1 VPELTESEATERAA
15 LLDVESY
22 DLILDLTAE
31 PVTSRTEVRF
41 SCRVPG
47 AETFADVQL
56 ATVREAMLNG
66 EPLTGPV
73 DGRLALKRLR
83 EENLLIVEGDVPD
96 GVSLIWFDDPADG
109 GRYVH
114 ANAFPANGGELM
126 ACFDQLGLSAT
137 LTLELHVPED
147 WECFASGAVTHREGG
162 RWRFAP
168 VPDITIDLF
177 SFAAGPFAV
186 FPPGVSRR
194 ASIPDA
200 GLAEFAAI
208 ARRAREYYE
217 RVLAIPA
224 PDPKFDIVFAP
235 GLGALGTAQPGLML
249 ASETLL
255 ARMADP
261 DDESAAGVC
270 LHEVAHRWFGCLVA
284 PRWWDDMWLDEAM
297 AEYVST
303 ELEPHRWVSFSYS
316 AKAMAYQAEQLPGS
330 EPVAPP
336 VVDVSHA
343 LDRPPI
349 FTYTKGAF
357 VIRQLAALI
366 GDTVLYAALTDYLTR
381 FARGTATLDDMVGC
395 WSRAASRDLTGWADQ
410 WLRSPGA
417 PLLKPSLR
425 VGPDGTIESFA
436 VVQDLP
442 WTHRI
447 GIGLYDL
454 SADGL
459 LTRRAGSPSVELSA
473 DQTLVP
479 ELAGQPM
486 PDAIVL
492 NDRDLSYARVRF
504 DDVSLRVLTSAAM
517 RVDDPLTEVVCWT
530 AAWDMVTGA
539 ELPAV
544 SLVDMIVRRVR
555 AGDLSVAAAKTLT
568 GRAIACADTW
578 TPPSLRSGLRSE
590 IAGAC
595 LSSEQTVVSRP
606 VKRALA
612 TGFAAAA
619 ESEDQ
624 LGVLRSWLHRD
635 LDTDM
640 RAKVTFALAA
650 HGLATDEDLSAL
662 VALDPANGQRNHATA
677 SAMRPEPA
685 AKEAAWQAVLTASG
699 AGWRLAVAHA
709 TGIWVPG
716 QQELMAEYRDRYFA
730 EAVPVLTEPGPRSR
744 ERKRLLRLLFPA
756 TLVSAATARAA
767 ETAAAALA
775 APFAVVLAEQA
786 AILRQIEAARHLH

>member
-1 VPELTESEATERAA
+1 MPELTESEAAERAA
-15 LLDVESY
+15 LIVVDSY
-22 DLILDLTAE
+22 DLVLDLTAD

-41 SCRVPG
+41 RCRGPG
-47 AETFADVQL
+47 AETFADLRL
-56 ATVREAMLNG
+56 ATVREAALNG
-66 EPLTGPV
+66 ERLPGPV
-73 DGRLALKRLR
+73 DGRLALTGLR
-83 EENLLIVEGDVPD
+83 EENLLVVEGDVPD

-109 GRYVH
+109 SRYVH
-114 ANAFPANGGELM
+114 ASTFPANGGELM

-137 LTLELHVPED
+137 LTLELHAPRD
-147 WECFASGAVTHREGG
+147 WVCYANGAVAHREGG

-168 VPDITIDLF
+168 VADLTIDLF

-186 FPPGVSRR
+186 SPDGVSRH

-200 GLAEFAAI
+200 GLAQFAGI
-208 ARRAREYYE
+208 ASRAREHYE
-217 RVLAIPA
+217 RVLAVPA

-270 LHEVAHRWFGCLVA
+270 MHEVAHRWFGCLVT
-284 PRWWDDMWLDEAM
+284 PRWWDNDWLNEAM

-303 ELEPHRWVSFSYS
+303 ELDPHQWVSFSYS

-330 EPVAPP
+330 EPVSSP
-336 VVDVSHA
+336 VVDVTHA
-343 LDRPPI
+343 LDRPPV

-357 VIRQLAALI
+357 AVRQLAALI
-366 GDTVLYAALTDYLTR
+366 GGTVLYAALTDYLTR
-381 FARGTATLDDMVGC
+381 FAGGSATLEDMVGC
-395 WSRAASRDLTGWADQ
+395 WSRAAGRDLTGWADQ

-417 PLLKPSLR
+417 PLLKPSLSI
-425 VGPDGTIESFA
+425 GQDGTIESFT

-473 DQTLVP
+473 DQTPVP

-492 NDRDLSYARVRF
+492 NDGDLSYARVRF
-504 DDVSLRVLTSAAM
+504 DDGSLRVLTSAAM

-539 ELPAV
+539 ELPAF
-544 SLVDMIVRRVR
+544 SLVDMIVRRIR
-555 AGDLSVAAAKTLT
+555 AGDLSAAAAKTLT
-568 GRAIACADTW
+568 GRAIACAGTW
-578 TPPSLRSGLRSE
+578 APAGLRVKLRSE
-590 IAGAC
+590 IAEAC
-595 LSSEQTVVSRP
+595 LFAEQTVVSRP

-619 ESEDQ
+619 ESSDQ
-624 LGVLRSWLHRD
+624 LGVLRSRLRGD

-650 HGLATDEDLSAL
+650 RGLATDEDLSAL
-662 VALDPANGQRNHATA
+662 VALDPANGRRNHATA
-677 SAMRPEPA
+677 LALRPEPA
-685 AKEAAWQAVLTASG
+685 AKEAAWHAVLTASG
-699 AGWRLAVAHA
+699 AGWQSAVAHA
-709 TGIWVPG
+709 TGIWLPG
-716 QQELMAEYRDRYFA
+716 QEELMAEYRDRYFA
-730 EAVPVLTEPGPRSR
+730 EAVPVLTAPGPRSR
-744 ERKRLLRLLFPA
+744 ERRRLLRLLFPA
-756 TLVSAATARAA
+756 TLVSPATAGAA

-775 APFAVVLAEQA
+775 APYSVVLAEQA
-786 AILRQIEAARHLH
+786 AILRQIQAARRLH

>member
-1 VPELTESEATERAA
+1 VPELTESEAAERAA

-22 DLILDLTAE
+22 DLILDLTAR

-41 SCRVPG
+41 SCRGPG
-47 AETFADVQL
+47 AETFADVRL
-56 ATVREAMLNG
+56 ATVREAVLND
-66 EPLTGPV
+66 EPLPGPV

-109 GRYVH
+109 SRYVH
-114 ANAFPANGGELM
+114 ANTFPANGGELM
-126 ACFDQLGLSAT
+126 ACFDQLSLSAT
-137 LTLELHVPED
+137 LTLELHVPQD
-147 WECFASGAVTHREGG
+147 WECYASGAVTHREGG

-186 FPPGVSRR
+186 SPPGVSRR
-194 ASIPDA
+194 ASIPDT

-208 ARRAREYYE
+208 AERAREHYE

-235 GLGALGTAQPGLML
+235 GLGALGTAQPGMML

-261 DDESAAGVC
+261 DDASAAGVC

-303 ELEPHRWVSFSYS
+303 ELDPHQWVSFSYS
-316 AKAMAYQAEQLPGS
+316 AKAMAYRAEQLPGR
-330 EPVAPP
+330 EPVSSP
-336 VVDVSHA
+336 VLDVSHA
-343 LDRPPI
+343 LDRPPV

-366 GDTVLYAALTDYLTR
+366 GGTVLYAALTDYLTR

-395 WSRAASRDLTGWADQ
+395 WSRAAGRDLTGWADQ

-425 VGPDGTIESFA
+425 VSQDGTIESFA

-504 DDVSLRVLTSAAM
+504 DDGSLRVLTSAAM

-539 ELPAV
+539 ELPAF
-544 SLVDMIVRRVR
+544 SLVDMIVRRIQ
-555 AGDLSVAAAKTLT
+555 AGDLSVSAAKTLT

-578 TPPSLRSGLRSE
+578 TPASLRAGLRSE
-590 IAGAC
+590 IAEAC
-595 LSSEQTVVSRP
+595 LLAEQAVLSRP

-619 ESEDQ
+619 ESEGQ
-624 LGVLRSWLHRD
+624 LAVLRSRLADD
-635 LDTDM
+635 LDTDL
-640 RAKVTFALAA
+640 RAKITFALAA
-650 HGLATDEDLSAL
+650 RGLATDQDLSAL
-662 VALDPANGQRNHATA
+662 VELDPANGQLNHATA
-677 SAMRPEPA
+677 LAMRPERA

-699 AGWRLAVAHA
+699 TGWQLALAHA

-716 QQELMAEYRDRYFA
+716 QEEVMADYRDRYFA

-756 TLVSAATARAA
+756 TLVSPATAEAA
-767 ETAAAALA
+767 ETAAAALP
-775 APFAVVLAEQA
+775 APYAVVLAEQS
-786 AILRQIEAARHLH
+786 AILRQIQAARHLH